1 MMGERQSGKKKQSSK
16 KNQKSRQIQS
26 GRKEQA
32 TETKESIRV
41 LGRVIRYM
49 AVNYKLAVAAVL
61 SCIILSAAATLKEIG
76 RASCRERV

>member
-1 MMGERQSGKKKQSSK
+1 MGERQSGKKKQSSK

-49 AVNYKLAVAAVL
+49 AVNYKLAVVL
-61 SCIILSAAATLKEIG
+61 HHTVRRSHPEGNGVHTVTG
-76 RASCRERV
+76 G